1 MDYSDREAGVASDY
15 FWFRAK
21 LVLIDRLLRLAKPA
35 AGARIIS
42 VGAGTG
48 EEIAV
53 LRRYG
58 TITTLDS
65 EHRALALIEAADN
78 PVCGDAQQLPF
89 VSQSADLICL
99 FDVLE
104 HLPEDKQAA
113 GEFMR
118 VLRPGGCLLLTV
130 PAFPSLFSGHD
141 RALGHCRRYN
151 RSGLRRLLQDWDEV
165 ASGWWAAT
173 TFAPFIVSRMLNR
186 KRDTLDYPHPA
197 PWLNRLLYKCLTMEA
212 RSAGTPFSPPTGS
225 SLYAVFRKR

>member
-1 MDYSDREAGVASDY
+1 MDYNDREAGVASDY

-21 LVLIDRLLRLAKPA
+21 LVLIDRLLQLAQPA
-35 AGARIIS
+35 TGARIIS

-58 TITTLDS
+58 RVTTLDS
-65 EHRALALIEAADN
+65 EPRALALIEAADN
-78 PVCGDAQQLPF
+78 PVCGDAQHLPF
-89 VSQSADLICL
+89 VSQSVDLICL

-104 HLPEDKQAA
+104 HLPDDKQAV
-113 GEFMR
+113 GEFLR
-118 VLRPGGCLLLTV
+118 VLRPGGCLLVTV

-141 RALGHCRRYN
+141 RALGHHRRYN
-151 RSGLRRLLQDWDEV
+151 RSGLRKLLPDWDEV

-173 TFAPFIVSRMLNR
+173 TFLPFVVSRLLSR

-197 PWLNRLLYKCLTMEA
+197 AWLNRLLYKCLTKEA
-212 RSAGTPFSPPTGS
+212 RCAGTPLSPPMGS